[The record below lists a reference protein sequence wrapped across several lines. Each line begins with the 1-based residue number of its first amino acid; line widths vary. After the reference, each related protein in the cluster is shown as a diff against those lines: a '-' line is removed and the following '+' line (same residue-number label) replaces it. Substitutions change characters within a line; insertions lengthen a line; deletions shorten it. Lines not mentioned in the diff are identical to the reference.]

1 MFHLVLYE
9 GDVITITEKVIY
21 LGCIIAKLCPFRA
34 TGIKSGGHVRYHL
47 TKTIVLVGLMGAG
60 KTAVGRLV
68 AQALGVDF
76 VDSDEEIEKAAN
88 MSISEIFERDGEPF
102 FRLKE
107 TQVLDRLLGGTP
119 CVLSTGGG
127 AYMEAENRTLIA
139 EKGVALWLRADL
151 GLLWERVRHKDTR
164 PLLHVAK
171 PKEKLAELLAE
182 RAPYYAKAALV
193 VDAEPQ
199 LSLDQMT
206 TKTVR
211 YLLDNPISGVA
222 KE

>member
-1 MFHLVLYE
+1 M
-9 GDVITITEKVIY
+9 
-21 LGCIIAKLCPFRA
+21 
-34 TGIKSGGHVRYHL
+34 RYNL

-88 MSISEIFERDGEPF
+88 MSISEIFERDGEAF

-107 TQVLDRLLGGTP
+107 TQILDRLLDGTP

-127 AYMEAENRTLIA
+127 AYMEAENRALIA
-139 EKGVALWLRADL
+139 NKGVALWLRADL

-182 RAPYYAKAALV
+182 RAPFYAKAALV

-206 TKTVR
+206 AKTVR
-211 YLLDNPISGVA
+211 HLLDNPISGVT

>member
-1 MFHLVLYE
+1 M
-9 GDVITITEKVIY
+9 
-21 LGCIIAKLCPFRA
+21 
-34 TGIKSGGHVRYHL
+34 RYRL

-68 AQALGVDF
+68 AQALGVEF

-107 TQVLDRLLGGTP
+107 TQVLDRLLDGTP

-127 AYMEAENRTLIA
+127 AYMGAENRALIA
-139 EKGVALWLRADL
+139 KKGVALWLRADL

-182 RAPYYAKAALV
+182 RAPFYAKAALV
-193 VDAEPQ
+193 VDSEPL

-206 TKTVR
+206 AKTIQH
-211 YLLDNPISGVA
+211 LLDNPISGVT